1 MAKEVFVLDAQDNV
15 ATLVSE
21 EGKAGRAF
29 ELEHKGQRQQIKLR
43 QDVPFGHK
51 FAIRRIAKGEQV
63 MKYGHSI
70 GTASANIEPG
80 DHVHIHNVE
89 SNRGRGDLASA
100 KAGKEAAR

>member
-21 EGKAGRAF
+21 EGKSGRAF
-29 ELEHKGQRQQIKLR
+29 EFEHQGKGLKIALR

-51 FAIRRIAKGEQV
+51 FAIRKIAKGEQV

-89 SNRGRGDLASA
+89 SNRGRGDLAAA